1 MLFRSIA
8 VNDSYSTA
16 ENVTYNGNVSLND
29 TISGDGGNVWAVV
42 SNPKHGKAIV
52 NLDGQFSYIPEIN
65 YAGRDSFVYKIC
77 DVDRDCS
84 NAVVNLVI
92 THVNDKPVAVDD
104 YTMSSEDTPVIIP
117 ILNND
122 NFGGDGPSATAITI
136 IEKPTDGT
144 ASVNDNGT
152 PNNPTDDYVEYTP
165 NKDFN
170 GADSFVYRI
179 CDSNGDCDDATSL
192 ILIKAVNDVPIAV
205 SDNYPIGTED
215 TPINGNISTNDTR
228 SGDGGNIWSLVTTPS
243 HGIVNLNPDGSFV
256 YTPVANYNGPDSF
269 TYKLCD
275 VDGDCSIAIVNLTI
289 KPVNDPPV
297 AVDDYATTQE
307 HKPVSGNVLTND
319 TDVEN
324 DPITVVQFKVNG
336 DNGVH
341 NPGESVVIP
350 NVGSIV
356 IGTNGAYTFTSS
368 GYFSGNVPPIPYSI
382 SDGNGGTATAVLY
395 INVLPVNDPPIAID
409 DAYQGVE
416 NTEITGVLT
425 INDSDPNGDLIKVNP
440 RPVKAPDHGSLIL
453 MPDGTFTYKPVID
466 YIGSDQF
473 VYEICDNGS
482 PSKCATATAT
492 ITILKNSEC
501 EVNVPNSFSPNG
513 DGIHDTFKIECLYNY
528 DNPIMEVFNRW
539 GNLVFVKDHYGNVNF
554 WGNDHD
560 AWWDG
565 RSTNKLDVSG
575 DYLPVGTYYYVL
587 KLDSKKVLTGFIY
600 LNK

>member
-1 MLFRSIA
+1 M
-8 VNDSYSTA
+8 
-16 ENVTYNGNVSLND
+16 
-29 TISGDGGNVWAVV
+29 
-42 SNPKHGKAIV
+42 
-52 NLDGQFSYIPEIN
+52 
-65 YAGRDSFVYKIC
+65 
-77 DVDRDCS
+77 
-84 NAVVNLVI
+84 
-92 THVNDKPVAVDD
+92 
-104 YTMSSEDTPVIIP
+104 
-117 ILNND
+117 
-122 NFGGDGPSATAITI
+122 
-136 IEKPTDGT
+136 
-144 ASVNDNGT
+144 
-152 PNNPTDDYVEYTP
+152 
-165 NKDFN
+165 
-170 GADSFVYRI
+170 
-179 CDSNGDCDDATSL
+179 
-192 ILIKAVNDVPIAV
+192 
-205 SDNYPIGTED
+205 
-215 TPINGNISTNDTR
+215 
-228 SGDGGNIWSLVTTPS
+228 
-243 HGIVNLNPDGSFV
+243 
-256 YTPVANYNGPDSF
+256 
-269 TYKLCD
+269 
-275 VDGDCSIAIVNLTI
+275 
-289 KPVNDPPV
+289 
-297 AVDDYATTQE
+297 
-307 HKPVSGNVLTND
+307 
-319 TDVEN
+319 
-324 DPITVVQFKVNG
+324 
-336 DNGVH
+336 
-341 NPGESVVIP
+341 
-350 NVGSIV
+350 
-356 IGTNGAYTFTSS
+356 
-368 GYFSGNVPPIPYSI
+368 
-382 SDGNGGTATAVLY
+382 
-395 INVLPVNDPPIAID
+395 NDPPIAID